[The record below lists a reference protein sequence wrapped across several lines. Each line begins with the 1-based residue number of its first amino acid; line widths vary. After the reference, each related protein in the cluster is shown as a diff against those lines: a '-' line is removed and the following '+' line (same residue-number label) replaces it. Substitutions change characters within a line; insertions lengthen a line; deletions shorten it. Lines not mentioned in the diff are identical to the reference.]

1 MKIVNNC
8 SNQFLNHMM
17 CSLFL
22 PMIDTLTRITKTT
35 ATLIGQYI
43 FTNDS

>member
-17 CSLFL
+17 SSLFL
-22 PMIDTLTRITKTT
+22 PMIDTPTRITKTT

-43 FTNDS
+43 YQ